1 MGSNNGAGVGMGL
14 IAGILLVALLGVGFL
29 FATGKINLNGG
40 KDVNVKIEAP
50 KLPTSPTEGR

>member
-1 MGSNNGAGVGMGL
+1 MGL